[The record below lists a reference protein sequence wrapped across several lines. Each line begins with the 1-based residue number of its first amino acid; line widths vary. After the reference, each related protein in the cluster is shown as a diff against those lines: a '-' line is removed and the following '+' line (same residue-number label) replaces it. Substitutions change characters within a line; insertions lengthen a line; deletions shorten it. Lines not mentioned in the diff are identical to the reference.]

1 MVALAARLAS
11 HHFGALAILIPLQL
25 PFRAACN
32 RSLPP
37 SRSPRHALLLRLRG
51 VSSAKEFGDRLRDKG
66 AKRREALERSTSAHL
81 VRSVSARAEATVKD
95 NVDIVRRPSQQLG
108 SHFDGSFKGALSSRH
123 HLRTFLAGCEL
134 VSLPVLSLIVLRL
147 FSCCCSLTQAW
158 SKRAADRE
166 LPRGWRRRRSPR
178 ILVLSALLSVI

>member
-51 VSSAKEFGDRLRDKG
+51 VSSAKEFGDRYAIRARSG
-66 AKRREALERSTSAHL
+66 AGARALDVGHL

-134 VSLPVLSLIVLRL
+134 VSLPVLSSSSAFLLLL
-147 FSCCCSLTQAW
+147 FFDAVKEGRGPGVT
-158 SKRAADRE
+158 K
-166 LPRGWRRRRSPR
+166 GWRRRRSPR

>member
-1 MVALAARLAS
+1 MPVIALSLPHGRLATRFS
-11 HHFGALAILIPLQL
+11 
-25 PFRAACN
+25 
-32 RSLPP
+32 S
-37 SRSPRHALLLRLRG
+37 RLRG

-123 HLRTFLAGCEL
+123 HLRTFLAGCDL
-134 VSLPVLSLIVLRL
+134 VALPALSLIVLRR
-147 FSCCCSLTQAW
+147 FSCCCYLTQAW
-158 SKRAADRE
+158 LKRAADRE

-178 ILVLSALLSVI
+178 MLVLSVCAVCDMSVSELSWVCAP